1 METIRAVVWMAVL
14 ICSTLTAN
22 ARIYRW
28 VDEHGKVQFSDSPPP
43 SGKQTATEYDTQGM
57 VRKVP
62 EKIASAGEIAAR
74 EAEKKKQ
81 LEQKRKD
88 AELLQSFSRP
98 EEIDLLRDRQI
109 NAVNARVQ
117 TNKVRQQTV
126 EGNIKRLT
134 DRAAALSKAGKKV
147 PESIAADI
155 GTARAEQAV
164 LLAESRKLDAEIQGI
179 KEKAEADKKRLQELR
194 SITPPR

>member
-1 METIRAVVWMAVL
+1 MRATRAFFWIAVL
-14 ICSTLTAN
+14 AFSALTVN

-62 EKIASAGEIAAR
+62 EKAASAGEIAAR

-88 AELLQSFSRP
+88 AALLQSFSRP

-117 TNKVRQQTV
+117 TNKIRQQTV
-126 EGNIKRLT
+126 EGNLKRLT
-134 DRAAALSKAGKKV
+134 ERQAALSKAGKKV
-147 PESIAADI
+147 PDSIAADI
-155 GTARAEQAV
+155 GSARAELSV
-164 LLAESRKLDAEIQGI
+164 LQVESRKLDAEIQGI